1 MVFAHLRCRT
11 IGLVAAYAVALHAL
25 LTALAP
31 VVPLALA
38 DSPSVVCAHGGDQ
51 TNVPAGHDSPCAAMC
66 AALAQACTAVAAP
79 AIAEAIS
86 WPQVVR
92 TLAIADDWTP
102 PRLELARRQAPRGP
116 PSV

>member
-1 MVFAHLRCRT
+1 MVFARLRCRM

-31 VVPLALA
+31 VTPVGLPN
-38 DSPSVVCAHGGDQ
+38 SPSVMCTHGGDRS
-51 TNVPAGHDSPCAAMC
+51 NVPAGHDSACAAMC
-66 AALAQACTAVAAP
+66 AALAQAFAVVASS
-79 AIAEAIS
+79 AIAEAIT
-86 WPQVVR
+86 WPQVAR

-102 PRLELARRQAPRGP
+102 RRLELARRQAPRGP

>member
-1 MVFAHLRCRT
+1 MVFARLRCWM
-11 IGLVAAYAVALHAL
+11 IGIVAAYAVALHAL

-38 DSPSVVCAHGGDQ
+38 DSPSIVCAHGGDQ
-51 TNVPAGHDSPCAAMC
+51 SNVPADHDSPCAAMC
-66 AALAQACTAVAAP
+66 AALAQAFAAVAAP
-79 AIAEAIS
+79 ALAEAID